1 MKLILKRTIHPSGP
15 PSRPYSPALQSGVR
29 RGWRVR
35 TLPFQY
41 VMQQHGSSPLF
52 FSDGSDG
59 LTSSFFGGVASA
71 KGLSSVILLRLLGRA
86 SFAAYVAL
94 LAFFCWCIFENG
106 CGGYPFLFCCCLWE
120 EDGEFYAEALPVTK
134 KTSLQFV
141 LVFSFYV
148 KDAVVMST
156 VVLYIV
162 IFFI

>member
-1 MKLILKRTIHPSGP
+1 MRVVSARSRAYSGKG
-15 PSRPYSPALQSGVR
+15 SLLDLAGSCLGGLCPALQSGVR

-94 LAFFCWCIFENG
+94 FG
-106 CGGYPFLFCCCLWE
+106 
-120 EDGEFYAEALPVTK
+120 
-134 KTSLQFV
+134 V
-141 LVFSFYV
+141 LC
-148 KDAVVMST
+148 
-156 VVLYIV
+156 
-162 IFFI
+162 